1 MNIFEMKYR
10 AGEFSDL
17 ISTTPESLRD
27 WRRRGVDVGIAVG
40 VNGQKSYCDYDRL
53 EARIITQLRQDSY
66 AFDSIKDAFGA
77 GRHVTPY
84 VARKLGLD
92 LSHAPVS
99 WMQTIGQWD
108 AKFCLISGKH
118 DFAYT
123 SDLNHFLSKDVMA
136 GYMQP
141 VFTVIDMDHI
151 AQSVR
156 DWVTNQIETEV

>member
-1 MNIFEMKYR
+1 M
-10 AGEFSDL
+10 
-17 ISTTPESLRD
+17 
-27 WRRRGVDVGIAVG
+27 
-40 VNGQKSYCDYDRL
+40 
-53 EARIITQLRQDSY
+53 TQLRQDSY
-66 AFDSIKDAFGA
+66 AFDSIGDAFEA
-77 GRHVTPY
+77 GRQFTPH